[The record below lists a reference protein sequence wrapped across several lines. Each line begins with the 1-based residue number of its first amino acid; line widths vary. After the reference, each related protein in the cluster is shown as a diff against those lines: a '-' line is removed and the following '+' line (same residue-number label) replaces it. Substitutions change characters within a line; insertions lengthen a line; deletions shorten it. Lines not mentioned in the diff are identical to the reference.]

1 MDEEN
6 LIAKKDVLRQTGIS
20 YGQLYRWKRKGLIP
34 EAWFVRRSTFTGQ
47 ETFFPRDKIMDRVER
62 IKAMKDSLPLDDLAD
77 AITQHVNAKVKV
89 AVDRLRG
96 ASWFDEAAL
105 KECGAD
111 GASASSLSLADALC
125 IAVAGRLR
133 GTARPEE
140 RALVQQTLRKNL
152 NESFLER
159 ASESN
164 LHIHLLRKKLSSGG
178 ISAEI
183 SLVAIAPPD
192 VLFDADVVRVDAVD
206 LRNTL
211 DRIKLDLAQE
221 PGEPRGG
228 AASGKREEER

>member
-6 LIAKKDVLRQTGIS
+6 LIAKKEVLRQTGIS

-34 EAWFVRRSTFTGQ
+34 EAWFIRRSTFTGQ
-47 ETFFPRDKIMDRVER
+47 ETFFPRDKILDRVER
-62 IKAMKDSLPLDDLAD
+62 IKTMKDSLPLDNLAD
-77 AITQHVNAKVKV
+77 AITQRVNAKVHV
-89 AVDRLRG
+89 ATDRLRK

-105 KECGAD
+105 MECGPDA
-111 GASASSLSLADALC
+111 AKSLSLADALC

-133 GTARPEE
+133 SVARPEE
-140 RALVQQTLRKNL
+140 SALVQQTLRKNL

-159 ASESN
+159 AAESD
-164 LHIHLLRKKLSSGG
+164 LHVYLLRKKLSSGG

-192 VLFDADVVRVDAVD
+192 ALFDPDVLRVESVD

-211 DRIKLDLAQE
+211 ERIKLDLAQE
-221 PGEPRGG
+221 TGEPRGG